1 MGCWHFIIILIFEV
15 IGMANKAIVLDLDG
29 TTLNERNTVNE
40 TLVQYIGE
48 LRESGKLI
56 FIATGRTLE
65 EVRDV
70 LPAGMEADG
79 MVTANGMSVFIGEEQ
94 IVEHALSTELVEEL
108 VAKAGAEEIFYEV
121 HPNEGTRMALLKD
134 KDYMLKQGLIPK
146 PGTVDENEWL
156 SRQDAVEDKIRWS
169 EQLDIKSVA
178 KIYFFSNEMN
188 TIRKWKS
195 ELGKIKQYNAFTTAS
210 STHHNVE
217 VTVEGITKATGVQL
231 LLKHFQLA
239 PEEILAVGDGEND
252 LPLFKL
258 AGHCV
263 AMKNA
268 TDLVKEQADEVTEY
282 SYREDGLYRF
292 LKGMFH

>member
-1 MGCWHFIIILIFEV
+1 MT
-15 IGMANKAIVLDLDG
+15 NKAIVLDLDG

-40 TLVQYIGE
+40 TLEQYIGE
-48 LRESGKLI
+48 LRKSGKLI

-70 LPAGMEADG
+70 LPSGMEVDG
-79 MVTANGMSVFIGEEQ
+79 MVTANGMSVFIGKEQ

-134 KDYMLKQGLIPK
+134 KDYMVKQGLIPK
-146 PGTVDENEWL
+146 PETVDENEWL

-169 EQLDIKSVA
+169 EELDISSVA

-188 TIRKWKS
+188 MIRKWKA

-239 PEEILAVGDGEND
+239 PENILAVGDGEND

-292 LKGMFH
+292 LKAKFH

>member
-1 MGCWHFIIILIFEV
+1 MT
-15 IGMANKAIVLDLDG
+15 NKAIVLDLDG

-40 TLVQYIGE
+40 TLEQYISD
-48 LRESGKLI
+48 LRKSGKLI

-79 MVTANGMSVFIGEEQ
+79 MVTANGMSVFIGKEK

-134 KDYMLKQGLIPK
+134 KDYMVKQGLIPK
-146 PGTVDENEWL
+146 PETVDENEWL

-169 EQLDIKSVA
+169 EELDISSVA

-188 TIRKWKS
+188 NIRKWKA

-239 PEEILAVGDGEND
+239 PENILAVGDGEND

-292 LKGMFH
+292 LKGKFH

>member
-1 MGCWHFIIILIFEV
+1 
-15 IGMANKAIVLDLDG
+15 MANKAIVLDLDG

-40 TLVQYIGE
+40 TLEQYIGE

-79 MVTANGMSVFIGEEQ
+79 MVTANGMSVFIGKEQ
-94 IVEHALSTELVEEL
+94 IVEHALSTALVEEL

-134 KDYMLKQGLIPK
+134 KDYMVKQGFIPK
-146 PGTVDENEWL
+146 PETVDENEWL

-188 TIRKWKS
+188 TIRKWKA
-195 ELGKIKQYNAFTTAS
+195 ELGRIKQYNAFTTAS

-292 LKGMFH
+292 LKAKFH

>member
-1 MGCWHFIIILIFEV
+1 
-15 IGMANKAIVLDLDG
+15 MAKKAIVLDLDG

-40 TLVQYIGE
+40 TLEQYIGE

-79 MVTANGMSVFIGEEQ
+79 MVTANGMSVFIGKEQ

-134 KDYMLKQGLIPK
+134 KDYMVKQGLIPK

-188 TIRKWKS
+188 TIRKWKA

-292 LKGMFH
+292 LKAKFH

>member
-1 MGCWHFIIILIFEV
+1 
-15 IGMANKAIVLDLDG
+15 MANKAIVLDLDG

-40 TLVQYIGE
+40 TLEQYIGE

-70 LPAGMEADG
+70 LPAGMGADG
-79 MVTANGMSVFIGEEQ
+79 MVTANGMSVFIGKEQ

-134 KDYMLKQGLIPK
+134 KDYMVKQGLIPK

-188 TIRKWKS
+188 TIRKWKA

-258 AGHCV
+258 AGQCV

-292 LKGMFH
+292 LKAKFH

>member
-1 MGCWHFIIILIFEV
+1 
-15 IGMANKAIVLDLDG
+15 MANKAIVLDLDG

-40 TLVQYIGE
+40 TLKQYIGE

-70 LPAGMEADG
+70 LPVGMEADG
-79 MVTANGMSVFIGEEQ
+79 MVTANGMSVFIGKEQ

-134 KDYMLKQGLIPK
+134 KDYMVKQGLIPK

-188 TIRKWKS
+188 TIRKWKA

-231 LLKHFQLA
+231 LLKQFQLA

>member
-1 MGCWHFIIILIFEV
+1 
-15 IGMANKAIVLDLDG
+15 MANKAIVLDLDG

>member
-1 MGCWHFIIILIFEV
+1 
-15 IGMANKAIVLDLDG
+15 MANKAIVLDLDG

-40 TLVQYIGE
+40 TLEQYIGE

-79 MVTANGMSVFIGEEQ
+79 MVTANGMSVFIGKEQ

-134 KDYMLKQGLIPK
+134 KDYMVKQGLIPK
-146 PGTVDENEWL
+146 PETVDENEWL

-188 TIRKWKS
+188 TIRKWKA
-195 ELGKIKQYNAFTTAS
+195 ELGKIKQYDAFTTAS

-292 LKGMFH
+292 LKAKFH

>member
-40 TLVQYIGE
+40 TLEQYIGE

-79 MVTANGMSVFIGEEQ
+79 MVTANGMSVFIGKEQ

-134 KDYMLKQGLIPK
+134 KDYMVKQGLIPK
-146 PGTVDENEWL
+146 PETVDENEWL

-188 TIRKWKS
+188 TIRKWKA

-239 PEEILAVGDGEND
+239 PENILAVGDGEND

-292 LKGMFH
+292 LKAKFH

>member
-1 MGCWHFIIILIFEV
+1 
-15 IGMANKAIVLDLDG
+15 MANKAIVLDLDG

-40 TLVQYIGE
+40 TLEQYIGE

-79 MVTANGMSVFIGEEQ
+79 MVTANGMSVFIGKEQ
-94 IVEHALSTELVEEL
+94 IVEHALSTELVEDL

-134 KDYMLKQGLIPK
+134 KDYMVKQGLIPK
-146 PGTVDENEWL
+146 PETVDENEWL

-188 TIRKWKS
+188 TIRKWKA

-239 PEEILAVGDGEND
+239 PENILAVGDGEND

>member
-1 MGCWHFIIILIFEV
+1 MT
-15 IGMANKAIVLDLDG
+15 NKAIVLDLDG

-40 TLVQYIGE
+40 TLEQYIGE

-70 LPAGMEADG
+70 LPSGMEADG
-79 MVTANGMSVFIGEEQ
+79 MVTANGMSVFIGKEQ

-121 HPNEGTRMALLKD
+121 HPNDGTRMALLKD
-134 KDYMLKQGLIPK
+134 KDYMVKQGLVPK

-169 EQLDIKSVA
+169 EQLDISSVA

-188 TIRKWKS
+188 TIRKWKA

-239 PEEILAVGDGEND
+239 PENILAVGDGEND

>member
-1 MGCWHFIIILIFEV
+1 MT
-15 IGMANKAIVLDLDG
+15 NKAIVLDLDG

-40 TLVQYIGE
+40 TLEQYIGE
-48 LRESGKLI
+48 LRKRGKLI

-65 EVRDV
+65 EMRDV
-70 LPAGMEADG
+70 LPSGMEADG
-79 MVTANGMSVFIGEEQ
+79 VVTANGMSVFIGKKQ
-94 IVEHALSTELVEEL
+94 IVEHALPPELVEEL

-121 HPNEGTRMALLKD
+121 HPNDGTRMALLKD
-134 KDYMLKQGLIPK
+134 KDYMVKQGLMPK
-146 PGTVDENEWL
+146 PETVDENEWL

-169 EQLDIKSVA
+169 EQLDIGSVA

-188 TIRKWKS
+188 TIRKWKA

-217 VTVEGITKATGVQL
+217 VTVEGITKATGVHL

-239 PEEILAVGDGEND
+239 PENILAVGDGEND
-252 LPLFKL
+252 LPLFQL

-268 TDLVKEQADEVTEY
+268 TDLVKEQAAEVTEH

>member
-40 TLVQYIGE
+40 TLEQYIGV

-79 MVTANGMSVFIGEEQ
+79 MVTANGMSVFIGKEQ

-134 KDYMLKQGLIPK
+134 KDYMVKQGLIPK

-188 TIRKWKS
+188 TIRKWKA

>member
-1 MGCWHFIIILIFEV
+1 
-15 IGMANKAIVLDLDG
+15 MANKAIVLDLDG

-40 TLVQYIGE
+40 TLEQYIGE

-70 LPAGMEADG
+70 LPSGMEADG
-79 MVTANGMSVFIGEEQ
+79 MVTANGMSVFIGKEQ

-134 KDYMLKQGLIPK
+134 KDYMVKQGLIPK
-146 PGTVDENEWL
+146 PETVDENEWL

-169 EQLDIKSVA
+169 EQLDISSVA
-178 KIYFFSNEMN
+178 KIYFFSNEMD
-188 TIRKWKS
+188 TIRKWKA

-239 PEEILAVGDGEND
+239 PENILAVGDGEND

>member
-1 MGCWHFIIILIFEV
+1 
-15 IGMANKAIVLDLDG
+15 MANKAIVLDLDG

-40 TLVQYIGE
+40 TLEQYIGE

-79 MVTANGMSVFIGEEQ
+79 MVTANGMSVFIGKEQ

-134 KDYMLKQGLIPK
+134 KDYMVKQGLIPK
-146 PGTVDENEWL
+146 PETVDENEWL

-169 EQLDIKSVA
+169 EQLDISSVA

-188 TIRKWKS
+188 TIRKWKA

-239 PEEILAVGDGEND
+239 PENILAVGDGEND

-292 LKGMFH
+292 LKAKFH

>member
-1 MGCWHFIIILIFEV
+1 
-15 IGMANKAIVLDLDG
+15 MANKAIVLDLDG

-40 TLVQYIGE
+40 TLEQYIGE

-79 MVTANGMSVFIGEEQ
+79 MVTANGMSVFIGKEQ

-121 HPNEGTRMALLKD
+121 HPNDGTRMALLKD
-134 KDYMLKQGLIPK
+134 KDYMVKQGLIPK

-188 TIRKWKS
+188 TIRKWKA

-292 LKGMFH
+292 LKAKFH

>member
-1 MGCWHFIIILIFEV
+1 
-15 IGMANKAIVLDLDG
+15 MANKAIVLDLDG

-40 TLVQYIGE
+40 TLEQYIGE

-70 LPAGMEADG
+70 LPSGMEADG
-79 MVTANGMSVFIGEEQ
+79 MVTANGMSVFIGKEQ

-134 KDYMLKQGLIPK
+134 KDYMVKQGLIPK
-146 PGTVDENEWL
+146 PETVDENEWL

-169 EQLDIKSVA
+169 EQLDISSVA

-188 TIRKWKS
+188 TIRKWIA
-195 ELGKIKQYNAFTTAS
+195 ELGEIKQYNAFTTAS

-231 LLKHFQLA
+231 LMKHFQLT

>member
-1 MGCWHFIIILIFEV
+1 
-15 IGMANKAIVLDLDG
+15 MANKAIVLDLDG

-40 TLVQYIGE
+40 TLEQYIGE

-79 MVTANGMSVFIGEEQ
+79 MVTANGMSVFIGKEQ
-94 IVEHALSTELVEEL
+94 IVEHALPTELVEEL

-134 KDYMLKQGLIPK
+134 KDYMVKQGLIPK
-146 PGTVDENEWL
+146 PETVDENEWL

-188 TIRKWKS
+188 TIRKWKA

>member
-1 MGCWHFIIILIFEV
+1 
-15 IGMANKAIVLDLDG
+15 MANKAIVLDLDG

-40 TLVQYIGE
+40 TLEQYIGE

-70 LPAGMEADG
+70 LPASMEADG
-79 MVTANGMSVFIGEEQ
+79 MVTANGMSVFIGKEQ

-134 KDYMLKQGLIPK
+134 KDYMVKQGLIPK
-146 PGTVDENEWL
+146 PETVDENEWL

-169 EQLDIKSVA
+169 EQLDISSVA

-188 TIRKWKS
+188 TIRKWKA

-239 PEEILAVGDGEND
+239 PENILAVGDGEND

-292 LKGMFH
+292 LKGKFH

>member
-1 MGCWHFIIILIFEV
+1 
-15 IGMANKAIVLDLDG
+15 MANKAIVLDLDG

-40 TLVQYIGE
+40 TLEQYIGE

-70 LPAGMEADG
+70 LPAGMGADG
-79 MVTANGMSVFIGEEQ
+79 MVTANGMSVFIGKEQ
-94 IVEHALSTELVEEL
+94 IVEHALPTELVEEL

-134 KDYMLKQGLIPK
+134 KDYMVKQGLIPK
-146 PGTVDENEWL
+146 PETVDENEWL

-188 TIRKWKS
+188 TIRKWKA
-195 ELGKIKQYNAFTTAS
+195 ELGKIKQYDAFTTAS

-292 LKGMFH
+292 LKAKFH

>member
-1 MGCWHFIIILIFEV
+1 
-15 IGMANKAIVLDLDG
+15 MANKAIVLDLDG

-40 TLVQYIGE
+40 TLEQYIGE

-79 MVTANGMSVFIGEEQ
+79 MVTANGMSVFIGKEQ
-94 IVEHALSTELVEEL
+94 IVEHALPTELVEEL

-134 KDYMLKQGLIPK
+134 KDYMVKQGLIPK
-146 PGTVDENEWL
+146 PETVDENEWL

-188 TIRKWKS
+188 TIRKWKA

-292 LKGMFH
+292 LKAKFH

>member
-1 MGCWHFIIILIFEV
+1 MT
-15 IGMANKAIVLDLDG
+15 NKAIVLDLDG

-40 TLVQYIGE
+40 TLEQYIGE

-70 LPAGMEADG
+70 LPSGMEADG
-79 MVTANGMSVFIGEEQ
+79 MVTANGMSVFIGKKQ

-121 HPNEGTRMALLKD
+121 HPNDGTRMALLKD
-134 KDYMLKQGLIPK
+134 KDYMVKQGLMPK
-146 PGTVDENEWL
+146 PETVDENEWL
-156 SRQDAVEDKIRWS
+156 SRQDAVDDKIRWS
-169 EQLDIKSVA
+169 EQLDISSVA

-188 TIRKWKS
+188 TIRKWKA

-239 PEEILAVGDGEND
+239 PENILAVGDGEND

-292 LKGMFH
+292 LKEKFH

>member
-1 MGCWHFIIILIFEV
+1 MT
-15 IGMANKAIVLDLDG
+15 NKAIVLDLDG

-40 TLVQYIGE
+40 TLEQYIGE
-48 LRESGKLI
+48 LRKSGKLI

-79 MVTANGMSVFIGEEQ
+79 MVTANGMSVFIGKKQ

-108 VAKAGAEEIFYEV
+108 VDKAGAEEIFYEV

-134 KDYMLKQGLIPK
+134 KDYMIKQGLMPK
-146 PGTVDENEWL
+146 PETVDENEWL

-169 EQLDIKSVA
+169 EQLDISSVA

-188 TIRKWKS
+188 TIRKWKA

-239 PEEILAVGDGEND
+239 PENILAVGDGEND

-292 LKGMFH
+292 LKGKFH

>member
-40 TLVQYIGE
+40 TLEQYIGE

-94 IVEHALSTELVEEL
+94 IVEHALSTGLVEEL

-134 KDYMLKQGLIPK
+134 KDYMVKQGLIPK

-292 LKGMFH
+292 LKAKFH

>member
-40 TLVQYIGE
+40 TLEQYIGV

-79 MVTANGMSVFIGEEQ
+79 MVTANGMSVFIGKEQ

-134 KDYMLKQGLIPK
+134 KDYMVKQGLIPK

-188 TIRKWKS
+188 TIRKWKA

-292 LKGMFH
+292 LKAKFH

>member
-1 MGCWHFIIILIFEV
+1 MN
-15 IGMANKAIVLDLDG
+15 NKAIVLDLDG

-40 TLVQYIGE
+40 TLEQYIGE
-48 LRESGKLI
+48 LRKSGKLI

-70 LPAGMEADG
+70 LPSGMEADG
-79 MVTANGMSVFIGEEQ
+79 MVTANGMSVFIGKKQ

-121 HPNEGTRMALLKD
+121 HPNDGTRMALLKD
-134 KDYMLKQGLIPK
+134 KDYMVKQGLIPK
-146 PGTVDENEWL
+146 PETVDENEWL

-169 EQLDIKSVA
+169 EQLDISSVA

-188 TIRKWKS
+188 TIRKWKA
-195 ELGKIKQYNAFTTAS
+195 ELEKIKQYNAFTTAS

-231 LLKHFQLA
+231 LLKHFQIA
-239 PEEILAVGDGEND
+239 PENILAVGDGEND
-252 LPLFKL
+252 LPLFQL

-268 TDLVKEQADEVTEY
+268 TDLVKEQADEVTDH

>member
-1 MGCWHFIIILIFEV
+1 
-15 IGMANKAIVLDLDG
+15 MANKAIVLDLDG

-40 TLVQYIGE
+40 TLEQYIGE

-79 MVTANGMSVFIGEEQ
+79 MVTANGMSVFIGKEQ
-94 IVEHALSTELVEEL
+94 IVEHALSTELVEDL

-134 KDYMLKQGLIPK
+134 KDYMVKQGLIPK
-146 PGTVDENEWL
+146 PETVDENEWL

-188 TIRKWKS
+188 TIRKWKA

-239 PEEILAVGDGEND
+239 PEDILAVGDGEND

>member
-1 MGCWHFIIILIFEV
+1 
-15 IGMANKAIVLDLDG
+15 MANKAIVLDLDG

-40 TLVQYIGE
+40 TLEQYIGE

-79 MVTANGMSVFIGEEQ
+79 MVTANGMSVFIGKEQ

-134 KDYMLKQGLIPK
+134 KDYMVKQGLIPK

-188 TIRKWKS
+188 TIRKWKA

>member
-1 MGCWHFIIILIFEV
+1 
-15 IGMANKAIVLDLDG
+15 MANKAIVLDLDG

-40 TLVQYIGE
+40 TLEQYIGE

-79 MVTANGMSVFIGEEQ
+79 MVTANGMSVFIGKEL

-134 KDYMLKQGLIPK
+134 KDYMVKQGLKPK
-146 PGTVDENEWL
+146 PETVDENEWL

-188 TIRKWKS
+188 TIRKWKA

-292 LKGMFH
+292 LKGKFH

>member
-1 MGCWHFIIILIFEV
+1 MN
-15 IGMANKAIVLDLDG
+15 NKAIVLDLDG

-40 TLVQYIGE
+40 TLEQYIGE
-48 LRESGKLI
+48 LRKSGKLI

-70 LPAGMEADG
+70 LPSGMEADG
-79 MVTANGMSVFIGEEQ
+79 MVTANGMSVFIGKKQ

-121 HPNEGTRMALLKD
+121 HPNDGTRMALLKD
-134 KDYMLKQGLIPK
+134 KDYMVKQGLIPK
-146 PGTVDENEWL
+146 PETVDENEWL

-169 EQLDIKSVA
+169 EQLDISSVA

-188 TIRKWKS
+188 TIRKWKA
-195 ELGKIKQYNAFTTAS
+195 ELEKIKQYNAFTTAS

-239 PEEILAVGDGEND
+239 PENILAVGDGEND
-252 LPLFKL
+252 LPLFQL

-268 TDLVKEQADEVTEY
+268 TDLVKEQADEVTDH

>member
-1 MGCWHFIIILIFEV
+1 
-15 IGMANKAIVLDLDG
+15 MANKAIVLDLDG

-40 TLVQYIGE
+40 TLEQYIGE

-79 MVTANGMSVFIGEEQ
+79 MVTTNGMSVFIGKEQ

-134 KDYMLKQGLIPK
+134 KDYMVKQGLIRK
-146 PGTVDENEWL
+146 PETVDENEWL

-178 KIYFFSNEMN
+178 KIYFFSNEME
-188 TIRKWKS
+188 TIRKWKA

-239 PEEILAVGDGEND
+239 PENILAVGDGEND

-282 SYREDGLYRF
+282 SYREDGLYLF
-292 LKGMFH
+292 LKAKFH

>member
-1 MGCWHFIIILIFEV
+1 MT
-15 IGMANKAIVLDLDG
+15 NKAIVLDLDG

-40 TLVQYIGE
+40 TLEQYIGE

-70 LPAGMEADG
+70 LPSGMEADG
-79 MVTANGMSVFIGEEQ
+79 MVTANGMSVFIGKKQ

-108 VAKAGAEEIFYEV
+108 VAKAGAEKIFYEV
-121 HPNEGTRMALLKD
+121 HPNDGTRMALLKD
-134 KDYMLKQGLIPK
+134 KDYMVKQGLMPK
-146 PGTVDENEWL
+146 PETVDENEWL

-169 EQLDIKSVA
+169 EQLDISSVA

-188 TIRKWKS
+188 TIREWKA

-239 PEEILAVGDGEND
+239 PENILAVGDGEND

-292 LKGMFH
+292 LKGKFH

>member
-1 MGCWHFIIILIFEV
+1 
-15 IGMANKAIVLDLDG
+15 MANKAIVLDLDG

-70 LPAGMEADG
+70 LPSGMEADG
-79 MVTANGMSVFIGEEQ
+79 MVTANGMSVFIGKEQ

-134 KDYMLKQGLIPK
+134 KDYMVKQGLIPK
-146 PGTVDENEWL
+146 PETVDENEWL

-169 EQLDIKSVA
+169 EQLDISSVA

-188 TIRKWKS
+188 TIRKWIA
-195 ELGKIKQYNAFTTAS
+195 ELGEIKQYNAFTTAS

-292 LKGMFH
+292 LKDVSLR

>member
-1 MGCWHFIIILIFEV
+1 
-15 IGMANKAIVLDLDG
+15 MANKAIVLDLDG

-40 TLVQYIGE
+40 TLEQYIGE

-79 MVTANGMSVFIGEEQ
+79 MVTANGMSVFIGKEQ

-134 KDYMLKQGLIPK
+134 KDYMVKQGLIPK
-146 PGTVDENEWL
+146 PETVDENEWL

-188 TIRKWKS
+188 TIRKWKA
-195 ELGKIKQYNAFTTAS
+195 EFGKIKQYNAFTTAS

-231 LLKHFQLA
+231 LLKHFQLV
-239 PEEILAVGDGEND
+239 PENILAVGDGEND

-292 LKGMFH
+292 LKEKFH